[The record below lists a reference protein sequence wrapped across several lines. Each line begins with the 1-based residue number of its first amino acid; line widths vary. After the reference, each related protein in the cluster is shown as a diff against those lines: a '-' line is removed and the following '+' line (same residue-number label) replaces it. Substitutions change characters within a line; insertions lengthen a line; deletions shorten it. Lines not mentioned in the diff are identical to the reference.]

1 MSAPADETDDADGE
15 RALLALLVRAAEQGG
30 GLRSAAA
37 SHDQESI
44 DGALGQVAEQTRAL
58 TTEYERGLPSTP
70 WGLAAVPTAILGTVL
85 LALLL
90 PSDAA
95 PFLWVLLFWAVL
107 AGLTVALSVKR
118 RRHLDRIRQRLWRAA
133 LGGLDLPQHTAM
145 PAPVR
150 PEPVLRAPRAP
161 RVPRASPRGLSEAS
175 PLVATGVIPV
185 PLPGPRDPREAEF
198 FAAAW
203 MHQRGCL
210 DARATRASA
219 DGGIDVTSSRYVA
232 QVKHYSGS
240 VGASPVREIFGV
252 AQAQSKL
259 AVFFTSGLYTSAA
272 QEFARGRVALFVYDA
287 QGQVRA
293 ANEAASQLLRT
304 GLQ

>member
-37 SHDQESI
+37 SHDQASI

-150 PEPVLRAPRAP
+150 PEPVLRAPGHPGCHGRRREGSRRQA
-161 RVPRASPRGLSEAS
+161 RSSQQGLSRS
-175 PLVATGVIPV
+175 PYQDHETLVRRSSSP
-185 PLPGPRDPREAEF
+185 P
-198 FAAAW
+198 
-203 MHQRGCL
+203 HGC
-210 DARATRASA
+210 
-219 DGGIDVTSSRYVA
+219 
-232 QVKHYSGS
+232 
-240 VGASPVREIFGV
+240 
-252 AQAQSKL
+252 
-259 AVFFTSGLYTSAA
+259 TSGDALTRGQPGLLPTVVSTS
-272 QEFARGRVALFVYDA
+272 QARGTWPR
-287 QGQVRA
+287 
-293 ANEAASQLLRT
+293 
-304 GLQ
+304 